1 MTTVWVAHK
10 LPTLEVGMVMIS
22 MKGGRWAISSIEGG
36 LVSCVDL
43 VSGELTTWNAARR
56 AEEWTYMIE
65 TTTKGDSS

>member
-22 MKGGRWAISSIEGG
+22 MKGGRWAITSIEGG
-36 LVSCVDL
+36 MVSCVDL
-43 VSGELTTWNAARR
+43 SDETFGTITVWNAARR

-65 TTTKGDSS
+65 TIT